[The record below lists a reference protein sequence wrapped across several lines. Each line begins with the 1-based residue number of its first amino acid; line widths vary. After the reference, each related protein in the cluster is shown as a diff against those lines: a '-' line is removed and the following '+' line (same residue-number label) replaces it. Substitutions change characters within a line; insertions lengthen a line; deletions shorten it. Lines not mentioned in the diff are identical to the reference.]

1 MFILL
6 LLKKKYSIK
15 ILHYYLIFFSF
26 LTISKA
32 EGLKIFFDCLLK
44 NINSTFSIFFRF
56 SREEGVNYNNLIHF
70 FVAMLVQGLNLCG
83 TIGEG
88 HSYNLLQVVLAG
100 LKNDILKE
108 YRSGV
113 VILFACLVPR
123 VAFNGKVTKKIV
135 KSLNKLEEKDIES
148 LSMLALLFRC
158 QINHVDAQSVLT
170 GFLAHRQV
178 LHDQGTPWFS
188 PQIDLLCN
196 KSKTKNISL

>member
-1 MFILL
+1 
-6 LLKKKYSIK
+6 
-15 ILHYYLIFFSF
+15 
-26 LTISKA
+26 
-32 EGLKIFFDCLLK
+32 
-44 NINSTFSIFFRF
+44 
-56 SREEGVNYNNLIHF
+56 
-70 FVAMLVQGLNLCG
+70 MLVQGLNLCG

-178 LHDQGTPWFS
+178 LHDQGTLWFS
-188 PQIDLLCN
+188 PQIDLLLSMARGDQNKTGKN
-196 KSKTKNISL
+196 KSKTTIA

>member
-1 MFILL
+1 
-6 LLKKKYSIK
+6 
-15 ILHYYLIFFSF
+15 
-26 LTISKA
+26 
-32 EGLKIFFDCLLK
+32 
-44 NINSTFSIFFRF
+44 
-56 SREEGVNYNNLIHF
+56 
-70 FVAMLVQGLNLCG
+70 MLVQGLNLCG

-158 QINHVDAQSVLT
+158 QINNVDAQSVLT

-178 LHDQGTPWFS
+178 LHDQGKLWFS
-188 PQIDLLCN
+188 PQIDLLCYRN
-196 KSKTKNISL
+196 KTKTFPFEKKNYW